1 MGKLRVSA
9 KQRRMQITFCD
20 PEAGVMEHAFLE
32 LGNSVCVWGG
42 GSWSSWVV

>member
-9 KQRRMQITFCD
+9 KQRRMQISFCV

-32 LGNSVCVWGG
+32 LGNNVGG
-42 GSWSSWVV
+42 TLVQLGGIAA